1 MATTLVNRYFN
12 DLDYERAEAE
22 WTSLA
27 VGETGATADM
37 AQWVRQSVQVTGTF
51 GVAGTV
57 LIEGSNDG
65 VNFFTLNDQAGAA
78 LSFTVAG
85 LRSIR
90 EYTAKIRARTTT
102 GDGTTALKVV
112 IEGLRN
118 E

>member
-1 MATTLVNRYFN
+1 MATTLINRYIN
-12 DLDYERAEAE
+12 DLSYERAEAE
-22 WTSLA
+22 WTSLLNA
-27 VGETGATADM
+27 ETGAIADM
-37 AQWVRQSVQVTGTF
+37 AQWARTSVQVSGTF
-51 GVAGTV
+51 GVGGSI

-65 VNFFTLNDQAGAA
+65 TNFATLNDQAGVA
-78 LSFTVAG
+78 LIFTVAG

-90 EYTAKIRARTTT
+90 EFSAKIRARVTA